1 MIFLDISILDLYKI
15 VIFTT
20 AFSIVVALLI
30 IWNFNFVRN
39 KLNK

>member
-1 MIFLDISILDLYKI
+1 MFLDISILDLNLI
-15 VIFTT
+15 VAYAI
-20 AFSIVVALLI
+20 AFSVVVALLI